1 MSERRR
7 VATQGRGEP
16 SVWRDESGKFSI
28 RGIFALALMVGMV
41 YFGMKVIPA
50 RASAYQF
57 DDAIR
62 DEVVFAGGRRS
73 SDEAITR
80 SLVDRAAMLG
90 LPIKAEVSRGGR
102 SRFTDSR
109 CHGKSVSRG
118 PSGCHG
124 AWSLSSG
131 VAEGAS
137 LAVLTR
143 RWRRPQALER

>member
-28 RGIFALALMVGMV
+28 RGIFALALMVGMI
-41 YFGMKVIPA
+41 YFGMKVIPV

-73 SDEAITR
+73 SDEAIKR
-80 SLVDRAAMLG
+80 NLVDRAAMLG
-90 LPIKAEVSRGGR
+90 LPIERDDIRITRPGGKYIVVEVDY
-102 SRFTDSR
+102 T
-109 CHGKSVSRG
+109 
-118 PSGCHG
+118 
-124 AWSLSSG
+124 
-131 VAEGAS
+131 
-137 LAVLTR
+137 LAVEFVGGYTYQWNFSPKHEGPLIF
-143 RWRRPQALER
+143 